1 MGINQ
6 LGWRGSEVVTV
17 NLRVPDDK
25 KTNPEVVHMW
35 NSDLLMNLPDRQAK
49 VRKTY
54 DPFILTGI
62 KLYTMVLYLWYTRTL
77 YSCRISKWDTS
88 TVT

>member
-62 KLYTMVLYLWYTRTL
+62 KLYTMALYLCTL
-77 YSCRISKWDTS
+77 GLFIPAESQSGTHPL
-88 TVT
+88 

>member
-62 KLYTMVLYLWYTRTL
+62 KLYTMVLYLCTL
-77 YSCRISKWDTS
+77 GLFIPAESQSGTHPL
-88 TVT
+88 